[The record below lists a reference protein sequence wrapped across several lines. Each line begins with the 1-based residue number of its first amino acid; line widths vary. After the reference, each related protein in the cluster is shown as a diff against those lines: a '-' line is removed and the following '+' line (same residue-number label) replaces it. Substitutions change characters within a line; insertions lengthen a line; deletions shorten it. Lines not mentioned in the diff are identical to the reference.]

1 MMRSKELKIYSHAD
15 SQILSLVSLSLR
27 VSDCSRV
34 QLSNA
39 QKWHGTEITLTIEG
53 DWRSYGSRVLKY
65 LRQMAVITP
74 YAEFE
79 LR

>member
-1 MMRSKELKIYSHAD
+1 M
-15 SQILSLVSLSLR
+15 
-27 VSDCSRV
+27 
-34 QLSNA
+34 SNA